1 MTATLQEFLAEEFDD
16 VIEDYLDD
24 IENLIDCK
32 YTCLKYK
39 NSTLCMH
46 NLGSNDEIGEEFQH
60 VM

>member
-46 NLGSNDEIGEEFQH
+46 NLG
-60 VM
+60 